1 MQRYFVSYVNQQI
14 IFQEQDI
21 FHIQKVMRNKIG
33 DEIEVV
39 LDNAAYL
46 VSIDSV
52 NPLSVHIVNPIL
64 SDSELPYKLR
74 LFFPLTKSDKA
85 ELVIQKATEIGVTSI
100 YFYAANRSIIKLDN
114 EAFNKKLERYLK
126 IAKEA
131 SEQCHRLIIPE
142 IKGVY
147 TIKELKNY
155 LYDTNL
161 VAYELEAGNT
171 NSFYENLNSG
181 DTSYIVGPEGGFE
194 KYEIEQLEN
203 IGFKRIS
210 LGKRILRVETAAIF
224 GLSIIASYMEK

>member
-131 SEQCHRLIIPE
+131 SEQCHRLAIPE